1 MVEFFHGRRL
11 RYQISLQREG
21 RWQLVAIVDDG
32 RDQLDHPFGRP
43 DLDRLETEIRS
54 RARLALAS
62 PGARAV
68 RVVRERIRADGY
80 TQEEPFLLEEAG
92 TIKPAVRQIANYAGA
107 VPVCGDFEDLLARPA
122 LRVIGLIMRPWLD
135 RLGMT
140 PIELVTLKATSSA
153 VKRAEAG
160 VTAAIMAAARLQAEA
175 LKLPVRTRIG
185 EIERLVEACRA
196 RVRAANLA
204 AAPPGLGTIG
214 LDRFIAVIAERH
226 PAADRR
232 FHALRGIA
240 RFIAEPSGYG
250 AKLDRLLELNQ
261 PELGGPATELFD
273 EAAACLVDHSGVVHD
288 LLGHQADLRVALLRL
303 AELAE
308 GSVPPGSAA
317 PEAAAQLALLIAQD
331 RLEKTRAALWDRL
344 ARSLAGQRPL
354 TSGPHKVESNAV
366 AELLG
371 TLLPRIPAAFQP
383 EAAAAL
389 HRRQTRV
396 VQAILDDMER

>member
-1 MVEFFHGRRL
+1 MAEFFHGRRL

-21 RWQLVAIVDDG
+21 RWQLVAIVEDG

-43 DLDRLETEIRS
+43 DLDRLETEIRN
-54 RARLALAS
+54 RARLALTT
-62 PGARAV
+62 PGASAV
-68 RVVRERIRADGY
+68 RVIRERIRADGY

-92 TIKPAVRQIANYAGA
+92 AIKPAERQVANYAGA
-107 VPVCGDFEDLLARPA
+107 VPVCREFEDLLARPA
-122 LRVIGLIMRPWLD
+122 LRAIGLIMRPWLD

-140 PIELVTLKATSSA
+140 PIELVTLKATTSA
-153 VKRAEAG
+153 VKRAENG
-160 VTAAIMAAARLQAEA
+160 VNAAIMAAARLQAEA
-175 LKLPVRTRIG
+175 LKLPVRTRIA
-185 EIERLVEACRA
+185 EIENLVEECRT
-196 RVRAANLA
+196 RVRAASLA
-204 AAPPGLGTIG
+204 SGPPRLGTVG
-214 LDRFIAVIAERH
+214 LDRFIAAIAERH
-226 PAADRR
+226 PAPDRR
-232 FHALRGIA
+232 FHALRGVA
-240 RFIAEPSGYG
+240 EFIAEPTGYG

-261 PELGGPATELFD
+261 PELGVPATELFD
-273 EAAACLVDHSGVVHD
+273 EVTACLVDHSDVVHD

-308 GSVPPGSAA
+308 GSPPPGSAA

-331 RLEKTRAALWDRL
+331 RLEKTREALWDRL

-354 TSGPHKVESNAV
+354 TTGTLKAESGAI

-389 HRRQTRV
+389 HRRQTMV